1 MTRTERSAYP
11 RAVLRDRSLSRSGLE
26 KGFRKEGGGA
36 HNWGRLDDELE
47 HEFAA
52 LDDENLELEEEA
64 MAASA
69 SSADSEKAP
78 PLSPNSSMTEA
89 EIEAAKQFRK
99 NAFKKGQVDLAAIAR
114 TSNAVSTS
122 PPKVTPAS
130 ASAASDTASNASA

>member
-52 LDDENLELEEEA
+52 LDDENLEHEEEA
-64 MAASA
+64 ISASA
-69 SSADSEKAP
+69 SSADSVADKVP

-89 EIEAAKQFRK
+89 EIEAANQFRK
-99 NAFKKGQVDLAAIAR
+99 NAFKKGQVDLPAIAR
-114 TSNAVSTS
+114 TFNGLSTS
-122 PPKVTPAS
+122 TSQGTPAS
-130 ASAASDTASNASA
+130 AFAASDTV